1 MKLARERLLLLV
13 YPLNKMN
20 KEKIVTEFLPLVRSI
35 AAKYNKLGIPQED
48 LEQEGMIGLLEAAN
62 NYEENKGAKF
72 STYATYWIKKYILA
86 AVDKEKK
93 HSLNSMNLNE
103 EITKDEKAAAI
114 KPITNFNLPSDMPEN
129 EKTVLTML
137 FQDEFTLKEI
147 AQELGISR
155 ERVRQLKEKG
165 LRRMR
170 VKNVDEV

>member
-1 MKLARERLLLLV
+1 
-13 YPLNKMN
+13 MN
-20 KEKIVTEFLPLVRSI
+20 KEKIVTEYFPLVRSI

-62 NYEENKGAKF
+62 KYEEDKGAKF

-93 HSLNSMNLNE
+93 YSLNSTNLNE
-103 EITKDEKAAAI
+103 EITNDKKAATN
-114 KPITNFNLPSDMPEN
+114 KHVTNFDLPSDMPEN
-129 EKTVLTML
+129 EKRVLTML

-147 AQELGISR
+147 AEELGISR

-165 LRRMR
+165 LRRL
-170 VKNVDEV
+170 KATTNQT

>member
-1 MKLARERLLLLV
+1 
-13 YPLNKMN
+13 MN
-20 KEKIVTEFLPLVRSI
+20 KEKIVTEYLPLVRSI

-62 NYEENKGAKF
+62 KYEENKGAKF

-93 HSLNSMNLNE
+93 YSLNSTNLNE
-103 EITKDEKAAAI
+103 EITKDKKI
-114 KPITNFNLPSDMPEN
+114 KTNKLATNIDFPSDMPEN
-129 EKTVLTML
+129 EKKVLIML
-137 FQDEFTLKEI
+137 FQEEFTLKEI
-147 AQELGISR
+147 AEKLEISR

-170 VKNVDEV
+170 VKNN